1 MAETALVTG
10 ATSGIGASLC
20 LLLASDGYN
29 LVTVARD
36 ETTLEQQAKELRMLD
51 VDVTPIPCDLS
62 REGAARKL
70 FEAVRDRDL
79 DIDILVN
86 DAGYSPAGRFS
97 ELGIADIRSMLQ
109 LCVVNLTEL
118 TSVFMHPMLE
128 RGRGR
133 ILNMSSMM
141 AKVPCPY
148 NALYGAAKTFVVSF
162 TTALASEL
170 KHTGVTATAVL
181 PGATLTRF
189 PHNAGIDDAPAWKF
203 FAMNSDETA
212 IRAYRALMRGERY
225 AVTGWYNKVGAF
237 STRFMP
243 LAAQM
248 VAATWLMG
256 TREHPLGEED
266 GRPGS
271 PDPSVKNDDRD
282 GEAKDAQASKGD
294 GAAKNAGRNQSGRSA
309 RDDAGFGSPMCTISW
324 DRW

>member
-36 ETTLEQQAKELRMLD
+36 EDALEQQAKELRVLD
-51 VDVTPIPCDLS
+51 IDVTPIPCDLS

-70 FEAVRDRDL
+70 FEAVRDRNL
-79 DIDILVN
+79 AIDILVN
-86 DAGYSPAGRFS
+86 DAGYSPAGQFS
-97 ELGIADIRSMLQ
+97 ELGISDIRSMLQ

-118 TSVFMHPMLE
+118 TSVFLHPMLE

-148 NALYGAAKTFVVSF
+148 NALYGAAKTFVLSF

-181 PGATLTRF
+181 PGATLTGF
-189 PHNAGIDDAPAWKF
+189 AHNAGIEDAPAWKF
-203 FAMNSDETA
+203 FAMDADETA
-212 IRAYRALMRGERY
+212 IRAYRALMRGERC

-256 TREHPLGEED
+256 SRKHPLDGEDE
-266 GRPGS
+266 RPGS
-271 PDPSVKNDDRD
+271 PDPSQPADDQQE
-282 GEAKDAQASKGD
+282 EAKHGHGTHRRHCSHHGHGTHRDAPS
-294 GAAKNAGRNQSGRSA
+294 
-309 RDDAGFGSPMCTISW
+309 DDNPRPHGPACIISW

>member
-36 ETTLEQQAKELRMLD
+36 EEALEQQAKELRVLD
-51 VDVTPIPCDLS
+51 IDVTPIPCNLS

-86 DAGYSPAGRFS
+86 DAGYSPAGQFS
-97 ELGIADIRSMLQ
+97 ELGISDIRSMLQ

-118 TSVFMHPMLE
+118 TSVFLHPMLE

-133 ILNMSSMM
+133 ILNLSSMM

-148 NALYGAAKTFVVSF
+148 NALYGAAKTFVLSF

-181 PGATLTRF
+181 PGATLTGF
-189 PHNAGIDDAPAWKF
+189 AHNAGIDDAPAWKF
-203 FAMNSDETA
+203 FAMDADETA
-212 IRAYRALMRGERY
+212 IRAYRALMRGERC

-243 LAAQM
+243 LATQM

-256 TREHPLGEED
+256 ARKHPLDHEGTGEGADENGESRDHEHRREH
-266 GRPGS
+266 GRDHGHGGDSSRHQCHGDHRHEHGS
-271 PDPSVKNDDRD
+271 
-282 GEAKDAQASKGD
+282 GD
-294 GAAKNAGRNQSGRSA
+294 GAPGRLNV
-309 RDDAGFGSPMCTISW
+309 
-324 DRW
+324 